1 MIKILFIILLS
12 IGFCLAQTKTGFVIF
27 SGDEKWVI
35 QLADSLTID
44 SGEVISLDEGNY
56 KFKARPQIS
65 YSWPTVLVEGTLDIH
80 NTDTLVYRL
89 SVENSSV
96 KDSLFSQLPNRTDYS
111 KGVYLPAI
119 QKHSKL
125 KTSLILSALA
135 ANWLS
140 FYLKRQAD
148 DYYKDYRRASSLA
161 KLNNYYT
168 KTRDFDVYSNIMLGI
183 SAAALSSYIYLT
195 LTE

>member
-1 MIKILFIILLS
+1 MTKILFIILL
-12 IGFCLAQTKTGFVIF
+12 IGFSLAQTKTGFVIF

-65 YSWPTVLVEGTLDIH
+65 YSWPTVLVEGTLEVQDA
-80 NTDTLVYRL
+80 DTLIYRL
-89 SVENSSV
+89 SVEKSSGG
-96 KDSLFSQLPNRTDYS
+96 DSLFSQLPKITDYS
-111 KGVYLPAI
+111 KGVYIPAI
-119 QKHSKL
+119 QKHSEV

-183 SAAALSSYIYLT
+183 SAAALSSYVYLT